1 MFETVCGHDPW
12 YLKLKLFGPSCL
24 ECRVEGQY
32 YDLCCLLLARSRVPP
47 SRPGFQPM
55 MLTPRYAQQI
65 SPNKSVICPCP
76 SSPST
81 SALSSGLASWSAA
94 HSPKASASY
103 RVSVRS
109 LAGLG
114 EKSLGSEMVQ
124 TQRLR
129 TSSQASFPRS
139 VTRAAVAFTSY
150 CCFHGTFIW
159 YTDS

>member
-1 MFETVCGHDPW
+1 MVP
-12 YLKLKLFGPSCL
+12 K
-24 ECRVEGQY
+24 VEIVWSFLSRLDVEDQY
-32 YDLCCLLLARSRVPP
+32 YDLCCLLLARFRVTP

-65 SPNKSVICPCP
+65 SPNKNVICPCP

-114 EKSLGSEMVQ
+114 EKSLGSDLGTNPAFTHIFAGFLPTVGHP
-124 TQRLR
+124 
-129 TSSQASFPRS
+129 S
-139 VTRAAVAFTSY
+139 AVAFTSY
-150 CCFHGTFIW
+150 WCFHGIFIW